1 MSNTVYLSLASLV
14 YIILI
19 AVVFFTKPKLDTSEN
34 RIFRCII
41 IVSIISLI
49 SELSLIVI
57 PIDRFEAF
65 YYIML
70 RVYLV
75 CCISWVFLFLL
86 YIFVVAHKKQPF
98 HELREKYQKIFR
110 IYLSFYII
118 TVLLLFVLPIY
129 FRNDPTVK
137 YSYGPSVNLCFSLV
151 GVSMFITIIF
161 LIFNIKNI
169 KEKGYYP
176 IISFVVLFLGVV
188 IIQKINPSLLLVN
201 ATLSFITALMFFT
214 IENPDLRLIQELNVA
229 RDQAEKA
236 NRAKT
241 EFLSNMSHE
250 IRTPLNA
257 IVGFSQILAEEKDIP
272 PSAKS
277 QVKDIMMAS
286 ESLLEIVNGV
296 LDISKIEANKLEI
309 VNSEYDLHKILDEL
323 VVLTRARIGE
333 KPIELQTH
341 FDPMIPPVLYGDQV
355 RLKQI
360 ILNLLTNAAK
370 YTKEGCIEF
379 SVNTVNKE
387 GTCRLIISVADTGI
401 GIKKENIDK
410 LFTKFERF
418 EVEKSSSV
426 EGTGLG
432 LAITKRLVELM
443 NGKIVVQSIYGKGS
457 RFTVAIDQKIV
468 EKERL
473 DEPVKKKHYQ
483 NLDVR
488 GKCILVVDD
497 NPLNLKVASRLLKN
511 YNLQVETVE
520 SGQECIDKITSGE
533 KYDLI
538 LMDDMMPR
546 LSGVNTLKKLKEI
559 PSFMIP
565 TVALTA
571 NAISGMREKY
581 LADGFDDY
589 LAKPI
594 NKQELEEVLAKYL
607 TSEE

>member
-1 MSNTVYLSLASLV
+1 MGNGYLTGCALGIAVLLCIIFYAKGSVDNIETKIFKYMLLLNILESIVTTSIVAVALTINSTLLLTILNRMDVIILTLWCSFFFYYIYNVTNKKNPKKVVKGIAIIDTIICLLALVLDVNIINQDGILNSNGPLTTLGLVGAAFYIALMLITVFMKKKKASSEMQIKYIPLYLL
-14 YIILI
+14 IFMTILI
-19 AVVFFTKPKLDTSEN
+19 AVL
-34 RIFRCII
+34 RIVIPEINFI
-41 IVSIISLI
+41 SIMISFISLI
-49 SELSLIVI
+49 
-57 PIDRFEAF
+57 
-65 YYIML
+65 M
-70 RVYLV
+70 
-75 CCISWVFLFLL
+75 
-86 YIFVVAHKKQPF
+86 
-98 HELREKYQKIFR
+98 
-110 IYLSFYII
+110 
-118 TVLLLFVLPIY
+118 
-129 FRNDPTVK
+129 
-137 YSYGPSVNLCFSLV
+137 
-151 GVSMFITIIF
+151 M
-161 LIFNIKNI
+161 
-169 KEKGYYP
+169 
-176 IISFVVLFLGVV
+176 
-188 IIQKINPSLLLVN
+188 
-201 ATLSFITALMFFT
+201 FT
-214 IENPDLRLIQELNVA
+214 IENPDVKMNEQLVLAKL
-229 RDQAEKA
+229 QAEKA
-236 NRAKT
+236 NHAKT
-241 EFLSNMSHE
+241 DFLSNMSHE

-257 IVGFSQILAEEKDIP
+257 IVGFSQILAEDKEIP

-277 QVKDIMMAS
+277 QVKDILMAS
-286 ESLLEIVNGV
+286 ESLLDIVNGV

-309 VNSEYDLHKILDEL
+309 VNNEYDLHKILDEL
-323 VVLTRARIGE
+323 VVLTKARIGE

-341 FDPMIPPVLYGDQV
+341 FDPMIPPVLYGDQT

-379 SVNTVNKE
+379 TVNTVNKE
-387 GTCRLIISVADTGI
+387 GVCRLIISVADTGI

-418 EVEKSSSV
+418 EIEKSSSI

-443 NGKIVVQSIYGKGS
+443 NGKIVVQSVYGKGS

-468 EKERL
+468 AKERL
-473 DEPVKKKHYQ
+473 EEPVPKKKAQ
-483 NLDVR
+483 NLNGQ
-488 GKCILVVDD
+488 GKKVLVVDD

-520 SGQECIDKITSGE
+520 SGQECIDKIIAGE

-559 PSFMIP
+559 PTYTIP

-571 NAISGMREKY
+571 NALSGMREKY

-594 NKQELEEVLAKYL
+594 NKKELEDVISKYL
-607 TSEE
+607 VI